1 LSGRHEPSSS
11 ASFWI
16 SLSTAVLRAVLVV
29 AAVVL
34 GIFVLSKAFPTSD
47 EPTPP
52 AAQVT
57 EEPEEEPEETETPGG
72 GGGNGGQQPQQPQQ
86 PQSSPQVRGVEVSV
100 LNGTDITGLADCTAT
115 ERLSPLDYQIA
126 PDDIGNASQSH
137 EVTAISYA
145 REFEADARYLQE
157 ELFPDAELQA
167 LRGMTAI
174 TDVSISLGPDAA
186 SGPCENP

>member
-52 AAQVT
+52 AAKVT
-57 EEPEEEPEETETPGG
+57 QGPEEEPEETETPGG
-72 GGGNGGQQPQQPQQ
+72 GGGGGDMRPQ
-86 PQSSPQVRGVEVSV
+86 PQSTPQVQGVQVAV
-100 LNGTDITGLADCTAT
+100 LNGTDISGLADCTAS
-115 ERLSPLDYQIA
+115 ERVTPLDYRVGG
-126 PDDIGNASQSH
+126 DDIGNASQSH
-137 EVTAISYA
+137 DVTTISYA
-145 REFEADARYLQE
+145 REFEADARYLQK
-157 ELFPDAELQA
+157 ELFPEAELEA
-167 LRGMTAI
+167 LGGRTAI
-174 TDVSISLGPDAA
+174 TDISIALGPDAA
-186 SGPCENP
+186 SGPCQNP